1 MVKCASPADRNFPLD
16 NIVCTHTFIRT
27 NQTSTGPYNAVG
39 PYRSTMST
47 ATKKA
52 LQGGEFL
59 IRESA
64 PQDIFIPEEFNEE
77 QGMIA
82 QTAIDF
88 LAAEVWP
95 NLDRIDSM
103 EAGLMPKILEKA
115 GELGLLGISI
125 PEEYGGFGK
134 DFVTGMLV
142 TEKTGAGHSYSVA
155 MAAHTGI
162 GTLPLLYYGNAEQ
175 KAKYMPKL
183 ATGEWKACYCLTEPG
198 SGSDANS
205 GKTKAVLSPD
215 GKHYILNGQK
225 MWITNGGFAD
235 LFTVFAKIDD
245 DENLTAF
252 LVEKD
257 FGGITLN
264 PEEKKMGIKGS
275 STRQVFFNDCKV
287 PVENM
292 LSERQNG
299 FKIAVN
305 ILNIG
310 RIKLA
315 GAALG
320 GAKAVVDQSV
330 KYANERIQ
338 FGKPISAFGAIR
350 QKLADQ
356 ASYCYVVESA
366 TYRCSYDMEQ
376 AIEALEASGADHSK
390 ALLKGVEQ
398 YAAEAAIL
406 KVAGSECLDY
416 VCDEGVQIYGGMGY
430 SAESPVERAYRDS
443 RINRIFEGTNEINR
457 MLTVDMLLKRAMKG
471 QLDLLGPAQA
481 VAGELM
487 GIPDFA
493 EPDDSLLGE
502 EKRMVANFKK
512 AVLMSA
518 GGAAQKL
525 GLELGK
531 HQETLMHIADIVI
544 DTYLAESVLLRTLK
558 LAELKGAANVAEQIA
573 MCQLYIHDAADRI
586 LKYAKEAVN
595 NFAEGD
601 ERQAMLMGA
610 KRFSKNTNLNT
621 AELRKVVAK
630 KMIAE
635 GKYCY

>member
-1 MVKCASPADRNFPLD
+1 
-16 NIVCTHTFIRT
+16 
-27 NQTSTGPYNAVG
+27 
-39 PYRSTMST
+39 MST

-59 IRESA
+59 IHESD

-82 QTAIDF
+82 QTAVDF
-88 LAAEVWP
+88 LAQEVWP
-95 NLDRIDSM
+95 HLDRIDQQ
-103 EAGLMPKILEKA
+103 EEGLMPKLLEKA
-115 GELGLLGISI
+115 GELGLLGISV
-125 PEEYGGFGK
+125 PEDYGGFGK

-162 GTLPLLYYGNAEQ
+162 GTLPILYYGNAEQ
-175 KAKYMPKL
+175 KAKYIPKL
-183 ATGEWKACYCLTEPG
+183 ASGEWKACYCLTEPG

-205 GKTKAVLSPD
+205 GKTKAVLTPD
-215 GKHYILNGQK
+215 GKHYVINGQK

-235 LFTVFAKIDD
+235 VFTVFAKIDN
-245 DENLTAF
+245 DENLSAF
-252 LVEKD
+252 IVEKG

-264 PEEKKMGIKGS
+264 PEEHKMGIKGS

-287 PVENM
+287 PVENL
-292 LSERQNG
+292 LSERGNG

-315 GAALG
+315 GATLG

-330 KYANERIQ
+330 KYANERTQ

-356 ASYCYVVESA
+356 ATYCYVLES
-366 TYRCSYDMEQ
+366 TLYRCSQDMEN
-376 AIEALEASGADHSK
+376 AIEALEAGGADHAK

-416 VCDEGVQIYGGMGY
+416 VVDEGVQIYGGMGY

-471 QLDLLGPAQA
+471 QLDLMGPAMA
-481 VAGELM
+481 VSQELM
-487 GIPDFA
+487 GIPEMP
-493 EPDDSLLGE
+493 EPDESLLAD

-512 AVLMSA
+512 AVLMAA

-525 GLELGK
+525 GLELAK
-531 HQETLMHIADIVI
+531 HQETLMHIADMVI

-558 LAELKGAANVAEQIA
+558 LAQMRGVNGENGEGGDNMKEQIA
-573 MCQLYIHDAADRI
+573 MCQLYIHEAADRI
-586 LKYAKEAVN
+586 HKYAKEAVN

-601 ERQAMLMGA
+601 EQRAMLMGA
-610 KRFSKNTNLNT
+610 KRYSKNTPINT
-621 AELRKVVAK
+621 AELRKMIAK
-630 KMIAE
+630 KMIAA